1 MSRIANYKIGEK
13 IAKQESFINYNNTI
27 TAERFDG
34 GLYILHHWDTHILSY
49 NTIRNQIDY
58 LQVGYISQTT
68 SALIGRIL
76 RSLPRQAVLDYIT
89 EQVPSKYEKRR
100 LSRMLWL

>member
-1 MSRIANYKIGEK
+1 MSKIANYKIGEK
-13 IAKQESFINYNNTI
+13 IAKHQAFTNYNGTI
-27 TAERFDG
+27 VAKHFDN

-49 NTIRNQIDY
+49 NTILNKIDY

-68 SALIGRIL
+68 SALVGRIL
-76 RSLPRQAVLDYIT
+76 RSLPRQAVLDFIA
-89 EQVPSKYEKRR
+89 QLPSKYDQRR